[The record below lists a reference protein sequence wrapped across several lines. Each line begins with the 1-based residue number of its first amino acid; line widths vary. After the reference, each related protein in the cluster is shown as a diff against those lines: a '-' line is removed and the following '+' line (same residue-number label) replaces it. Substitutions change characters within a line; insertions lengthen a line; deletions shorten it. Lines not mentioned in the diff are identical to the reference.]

1 VIVQL
6 YVLDERFQL
15 YCGINWCFMHQA
27 TIGLFGHLVKAVI
40 YKVEITLRN
49 DSYVQGK
56 TREGDPKLFI
66 SMPAF
71 DGVWTRLCRRLTH
84 VRSDVSGLQLTPKH
98 AAHIR
103 KVYRQQE
110 HVHCWPPGT
119 AHDGAALYVS
129 GSYRARAEI
138 NRACNRRKQN
148 R

>member
-84 VRSDVSGLQLTPKH
+84 VCSELPMSVDCSLHLNMQRTSGMCLS
-98 AAHIR
+98 
-103 KVYRQQE
+103 
-110 HVHCWPPGT
+110 T
-119 AHDGAALYVS
+119 A
-129 GSYRARAEI
+129 RARSL
-138 NRACNRRKQN
+138 RAAWNCS
-148 R
+148 